1 MSRTA
6 ELLYNKTKDGETQ
19 IDPSVFLPLKLA
31 PSPMETGPASP
42 QGTSSEFSFLSNL
55 AESFIPT
62 AKLVSATR
70 TEQLLQKLAA
80 PPKSVPLYE
89 LGHVVQMWEGSVTQ
103 VGEESFV
110 ARLLDKSREMKID
123 TEEAEIPLSEVDKG
137 DRVLVKEGAIFYLT
151 IKRRIVSG
159 SGRQETSSNI
169 VFRRM
174 PKWHRSTLD
183 AAKAEAKQLAAFFET

>member
-1 MSRTA
+1 MSSTA
-6 ELLYNKTKDGETQ
+6 ELLNNTTKVGKTQ
-19 IDPSVFLPLKLA
+19 IDDSVFLPPYLA
-31 PSPMETGPASP
+31 PSPKETGLVSP
-42 QGTSSEFSFLSNL
+42 QGMSSEFSFRSNS
-55 AESFIPT
+55 AEFSIPT

-89 LGHVVQMWEGSVTQ
+89 LGHVVQMWEGSVTE
-103 VGEESFV
+103 VGEESFY
-110 ARLLDKSREMKID
+110 ARLLDKTRQMKID
-123 TEEAEIPLSEVDKG
+123 TEEAEIPLSEVDDG

-183 AAKAEAKQLAAFFET
+183 AAKTEAKQLAAFFET